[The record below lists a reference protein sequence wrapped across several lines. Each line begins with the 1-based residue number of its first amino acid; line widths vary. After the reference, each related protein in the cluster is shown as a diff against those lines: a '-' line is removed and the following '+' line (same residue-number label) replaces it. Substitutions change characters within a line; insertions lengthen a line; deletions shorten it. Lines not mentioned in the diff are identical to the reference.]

1 MSDEIVD
8 FQIVAERIIA
18 AMLAKLGPVE
28 VSIKDL
34 VADYSGKQVAINQ
47 NEDDDNNVIVE
58 LVDLNES

>member
-8 FQIVAERIIA
+8 FQIVAERILA

-28 VSIKDL
+28 VSIEDL

-47 NEDDDNNVIVE
+47 NEDDDKNVIVE
-58 LVDLNES
+58 LVDVNES

>member
-8 FQIVAERIIA
+8 FQIVAERILA